1 MKNLDK
7 IKKLLRKH
15 EGSSLQMYKCPEG
28 KYTIGVGHNIED
40 RGISEEV
47 EELLLQ
53 QDIDIAEKQVKNA
66 ISCYD
71 TLNEARQ
78 YVLVDMCFNMGITK
92 LMSFKRMLRALELG
106 DYKKASDEMKD
117 SKWHSQ
123 VKSRAI
129 DLERIMITGVF

>member
-15 EGSSLQMYKCPEG
+15 EGSSLQMYKCPAG

-40 RGISEEV
+40 LGISEEV

-53 QDIDIAEKQVKNA
+53 QDIDIAEKQVRNA
-66 ISCYD
+66 VSCYD

-92 LMSFKRMLRALELG
+92 LMGFKRMLRALELG

>member
-53 QDIDIAEKQVKNA
+53 QDIEIAEKQVKNA
-66 ISCYD
+66 IKCFN
-71 TLNEARQ
+71 TLSEARQ
-78 YVLVDMCFNMGITK
+78 YVLIDMCFNMGITK
-92 LMSFKRMLRALELG
+92 LMTFKRMLKALDKK
-106 DYKKASDEMKD
+106 DYKTASKEMLD
-117 SKWHSQ
+117 SIWARQ
-123 VKSRAI
+123 VKGRANY
-129 DLERIMITGVF
+129 LAGVMVSNIW

>member
-1 MKNLDK
+1 
-7 IKKLLRKH
+7 
-15 EGSSLQMYKCPEG
+15 MYKCPEG

-92 LMSFKRMLRALELG
+92 LMGFKRMLRALELG